1 VTLRATDFE
10 FRYRFWMIGLIY
22 LLGFSAYRIDPVNVV
37 EYAVGKITGHG
48 TPQAE
53 ILAHALFG
61 VGALIMFFAA
71 ALRTW
76 AAAYLKS
83 DVVQDPALHA
93 ERLVA
98 DGPYRHLRN
107 PLYLGGILVAFGFG
121 FLAGRVGFVFI
132 SAGFAIFFLRLI
144 GLEESRL
151 AATQGETYREYLAKV
166 PSLWPSLRPRVPAGG
181 VRPQSRQAFAGE
193 IFMWGFFAGMAAFAA
208 TLNEDVIWIITAAAL
223 ALYILRSYAL
233 FSRRK
238 ARHSQ

>member
-1 VTLRATDFE
+1 MRATDFE

-22 LLGFSAYRIDPVNVV
+22 LLGFSAYRIDHINAV
-37 EYAVGKITGHG
+37 EYAVGKIAGHG
-48 TPQAE
+48 TAQAE

-61 VGALIMFFAA
+61 LAALILFCAA

-83 DVVQDPALHA
+83 DVVQDPSLHA

-107 PLYLGGILVAFGFG
+107 PLYLGGILVAIGFG
-121 FLAGRVGFVFI
+121 FLASRLGFVVI
-132 SAGFAIFFLRLI
+132 ATGFTIFFLRLI

-151 AATQGETYREYLAKV
+151 AATQGDAYREFCRLV

-181 VRPQSRQAFAGE
+181 ARPQWGQAFAGE
-193 IFMWGFFAGMAAFAA
+193 IFMWGFFAGMAAFAE
-208 TLNEDVIWIITAAAL
+208 TLNEDVVWIITATAV
-223 ALYILRSYAL
+223 ALYIVRSYAL
-233 FSRRK
+233 YARRK
-238 ARHSQ
+238 ARPTS